1 MKATT
6 TASIKFMRLKRKLA
20 LPHWQAVGLLE
31 SLWVFAM
38 ANAMDGAIGRHSNE
52 DIAAA
57 LEWSGDPDQMILAL
71 VETGWLDRHP
81 DARLA
86 IHDWEEHCPTYV
98 KGIMSRKGK
107 AFVSSVPL
115 STPLSG
121 QPSAPPS
128 SQPSTPLDPTE
139 KPSQS
144 SDLPILGLPNQ
155 DKPILGKG
163 GQAVV
168 PTPTENPAHELT
180 LEWNFYA
187 VKPRPGPETF
197 QAIID
202 TFSDALRRGMSPAA
216 ISAAIKDPKRVR
228 SEPLFR
234 FTDRELTPQQRRG
247 PAAPKST
254 EELLSTMAADPRQRE
269 VLEVAYNGRN

>member
-31 SLWVFAM
+31 SLWVFCM

-57 LEWSGDPDQMILAL
+57 LEWSGNPDQMIDAL
-71 VETGWLDRHP
+71 VDTGWLDRHP
-81 DARLA
+81 DARLC

-107 AFVSSVPL
+107 SFVSSVPP

-121 QPSAPPS
+121 QPSALPS
-128 SQPSTPLDPTE
+128 DQLSTPLDPTE

-144 SDLPILGLPNQ
+144 SQLPILGLPNQ

-168 PTPTENPAHELT
+168 PAPTENPAHELT
-180 LEWNFYA
+180 REWNFYA
-187 VKPRPGPETF
+187 VTPRPGNETF
-197 QAIID
+197 SAIIN

-216 ISAAIKDPKRVR
+216 ILAAIKDPKRAR
-228 SEPLFR
+228 TEPLFK
-234 FTDRELTPQQRRG
+234 FSDRELTPPQRRG
-247 PAAPKST
+247 PAETKST
-254 EELLSTMAADPRQRE
+254 EDIFNTMNTDPRQRE
-269 VLEVAYNGRN
+269 VLEVAFNGRN